1 MPESLRAIA
10 RKAGLRAFERAIEL
24 VESRDPNIALR
35 AAALVMDRAYGR
47 PAQPLVDEGEGDS
60 ELPDLS
66 DLELARRVVYILER
80 GVAETETG
88 H

>member
-10 RKAGLRAFERAIEL
+10 RKAGLRAFQRAIEL

-35 AAALVMDRAYGR
+35 AATLVMDRAYGR
-47 PAQPLVDEGEGDS
+47 PAQPLVVEDEGDS
-60 ELPDLS
+60 GSPVVSE
-66 DLELARRVVYILER
+66 LELARRVAFILER
-80 GVAETETG
+80 GLAETEKG